1 MARGR
6 QYSTEVKERAVRAAL
21 ESGRPIT
28 QVAKDLDVGSE
39 SLRQWVRQAQAD
51 AGKRPGALSS
61 EQLEELRRLRSEN
74 RELRKTVDTLKAAS
88 VYFARELDGTPRR

>member
-1 MARGR
+1 M
-6 QYSTEVKERAVRAAL
+6 EVKTRAVRTVL
-21 ESGRPIT
+21 DSGRPIA

-39 SLRQWVRQAQAD
+39 SLRTWVRQARTD
-51 AGKRPGALSS
+51 AGAHPDATS

-88 VYFARELDGTPRR
+88 VFFAVELDRTPRR

>member
-6 QYSTEVKERAVRAAL
+6 QYSTEVKARAVRTVL
-21 ESGRPIT
+21 DSGRPIA

-39 SLRQWVRQAQAD
+39 SLRSWVRQARTD
-51 AGKRPGALSS
+51 AGARTGAPTS

-88 VYFARELDGTPRR
+88 MFFARELDGTPRR